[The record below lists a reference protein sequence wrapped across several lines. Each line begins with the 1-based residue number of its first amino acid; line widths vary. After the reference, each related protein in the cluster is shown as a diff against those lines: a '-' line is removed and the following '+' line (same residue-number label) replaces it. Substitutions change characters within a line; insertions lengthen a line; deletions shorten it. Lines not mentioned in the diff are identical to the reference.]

1 MKLSTTEY
9 RQIGKHGLGSS
20 DAAAIMGLTER
31 PSIADVYLRF
41 INGRSHEDNLY
52 MKAGRAMEPVIL
64 EQFQEE
70 TGEALTIEDVIY
82 IHRDFDYLVTKPD
95 AMTANGYIEAK
106 LTTHG
111 DDWGEYGSD
120 AVPDYV
126 FCQVQHGME
135 VTEKDYSLIPVVIMG
150 RWGMEFRLYHVAKS
164 GIIVPQMVEM
174 EKKFWNE
181 NVLQRVPPEPRSL
194 EDAKK
199 LWPNSSIAT
208 IEATPE
214 ISDALTAL
222 KEIKAELK
230 ELGQRKEF
238 CELEVKKFMKDA
250 EAVRIGNKILATWK
264 SNSVS
269 RIDVTR
275 LRHDL
280 PKIAEDFTN
289 EGTER
294 RFLVK

>member
-1 MKLSTTEY
+1 MKLSTREY
-9 RQIGKHGLGSS
+9 RQLEKHGLGSS

-31 PSIADVYLRF
+31 PSATDVYLRF

-70 TGEALTIEDVIY
+70 TGEQLTIEDVIY

-95 AMTANGYIEAK
+95 AMTVNGYIEAK

-111 DDWGEYGSD
+111 EDWGEYGSD

-174 EKKFWNE
+174 EKRFWNT
-181 NVLQRVPPEPRSL
+181 NVLQRIPPDPTTL

-199 LWPNSSIAT
+199 LWPESSAVSV
-208 IEATPE
+208 EATVE
-214 ISDALTAL
+214 IQDQLLAL

-230 ELGQRKEF
+230 ELSTKKEF
-238 CELEVKKFMKDA
+238 CEIEVKKFMKDA
-250 EAVRIGNKILATWK
+250 EALRIGNKIMATWK
-264 SNSVS
+264 SNNVA
-269 RIDVTR
+269 RVDVTR
-275 LRHDL
+275 LKAEL
-280 PKIAEDFTN
+280 PDVAKDFTK